1 MRTSGARTYG
11 IIAGLALAGF
21 SLLASTTWAG
31 QKKAEPVIIN
41 TNSRY
46 AQGSLA
52 SARSSADVVQSI
64 GCTIRE
70 SGVVTCSARN
80 GANTAAL
87 NCTAND
93 PGYRAAVQSLNGDS
107 RIYFSADAAGSCTS
121 LIVENSSVWA
131 PKEP

>member
-1 MRTSGARTYG
+1 MRTCGARTYG
-11 IIAGLALAGF
+11 IIAGLALAGV

-31 QKKAEPVIIN
+31 QKKAEVVIIN
-41 TNSRY
+41 AAARY

-52 SARSSADVVQSI
+52 TARSSVDVIQSI

-70 SGVVTCSARN
+70 NGIVTCSARN
-80 GANTAAL
+80 GANTASL

-107 RIYFSADAAGSCTS
+107 KIYFSADAAGSCTS